1 MAIVKQESNEKLKVH
16 VVSFTGDSGLTD
28 YSVSLCRH
36 LSRLADVTFVTGL
49 NFDKHKYRADFND
62 EKIFRRTRYY
72 PIDIFKFIYFILKSR
87 PDIILFQSWLKY
99 PILESFIAGLFRLNG
114 IRLALT
120 VHDLLPHVQR
130 PWSRWEL
137 MWYYRRFDRL
147 IVHSE
152 RTATGLLEMGVHTKP
167 LVVPHGIYDIFKIDT
182 LSRSQAIA
190 EFPEIKPD
198 DFVVLFFGHLDAR
211 KGILEFLESS
221 ELLTEKNNI
230 KFLVAGARASHL
242 SSTIMQKLDGCKGK
256 YNIIIHDFSIPFD
269 RVQYYFKAANAVA
282 LPYLEGT
289 TSGVIKLAMAF
300 DLPIIVTDIGDF
312 SETLRDWPGLLI
324 GKDDIASEL
333 AVAIEK
339 MKDSYQEIM
348 GTLSLA
354 SKKYQWDGI
363 AAQHMSYFK

>member
-1 MAIVKQESNEKLKVH
+1 MATVKQESNKKLKVH

-36 LSRLADVTFVTGL
+36 LSTLADVTFVTGL
-49 NFDKHKYRADFND
+49 NYDKAKYRADFND

-72 PIDIFKFIYFILKSR
+72 PIDIFKFIYFILKSK
-87 PDIILFQSWLKY
+87 PDIVLFQSWLKY
-99 PILESFIAGLFRLNG
+99 PIFESLIAGLFRLYG

-130 PWSRWEL
+130 PWSRLEL
-137 MWYYRRFDRL
+137 MWYYRHFDRL

-152 RTATGLLEMGVHTKP
+152 RTAAGLSAMGVHTTP
-167 LVVPHGIYDIFKIDT
+167 LVVPHGIYDIFKIGS
-182 LSRSQAIA
+182 LSRDQAIE
-190 EFPEIKPD
+190 EFPEIKPN

-211 KGILEFLESS
+211 KGILEFLQSS
-221 ELLTEKNNI
+221 ELLAQKKNI

-242 SSTIMQKLDGCKGK
+242 SATIMQKIDACKENN
-256 YNIIIHDFSIPFD
+256 NIIIHDFSIPFD

-312 SETLRDWPGLLI
+312 SETLLDWPGLLI
-324 GKDDIASEL
+324 DKDDIASEL
-333 AVAIEK
+333 AAAIEK
-339 MKDSYQEIM
+339 MNKSYQEIM

-363 AAQHMSYFK
+363 AAQHISYLK